1 MSILINMNNND
12 EDNTN
17 CTIYDDFLYCID
29 LSIETGDVSYVKEAI
44 IKYKGIL
51 NQYYID
57 WANRIIIELTT
68 ESIEEMTLVK

>member
-1 MSILINMNNND
+1 MNNND

-29 LSIETGDVSYVKEAI
+29 LTIETGDINYVKQAI
-44 IKYKGIL
+44 FKYKGIL
-51 NQYYID
+51 NEYYID
-57 WANRIIIELTT
+57 WGNRIIIELTT